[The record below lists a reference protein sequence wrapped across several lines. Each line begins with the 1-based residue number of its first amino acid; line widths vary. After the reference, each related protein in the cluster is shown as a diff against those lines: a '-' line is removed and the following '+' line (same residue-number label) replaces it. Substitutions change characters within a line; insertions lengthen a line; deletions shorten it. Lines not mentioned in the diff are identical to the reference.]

1 MSWSQPCTV
10 YRACRSC
17 PGSLLADA
25 SVFMA
30 AAMSLAVFDF
40 KKDVD
45 AQGQTI
51 EPKFEFVEGTLT

>member
-1 MSWSQPCTV
+1 M

-40 KKDVD
+40 KKAVD